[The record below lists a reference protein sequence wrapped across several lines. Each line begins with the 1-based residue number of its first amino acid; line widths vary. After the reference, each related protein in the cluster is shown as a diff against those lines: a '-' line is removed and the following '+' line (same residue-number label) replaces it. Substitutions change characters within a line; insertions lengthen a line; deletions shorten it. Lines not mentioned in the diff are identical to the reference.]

1 MNDFT
6 DAASITDAAGRGG
19 KRMSRLG
26 IVTMLLGFL
35 VMLAPV
41 LVGFS
46 LLWIL
51 GLLVAGAGL
60 CRMFWAFQTG
70 SLGKG
75 VLVFAI
81 GGLTLLAGIALLAN
95 PMLASGALTIVLA
108 IYFVVDGAAEIGT
121 AFAIPRGSRRR
132 WMLFGGIVSIV
143 LGVMIWRQFPL
154 SGVWAIGV
162 LLGIKLLFGG
172 MIMVATG
179 STVRA
184 VAGAMDT
191 AAGAEDAAATGAE
204 DAAADEAGD
213 SMEAQ

>member
-1 MNDFT
+1 MRGEPMNDFT
-6 DAASITDAAGRGG
+6 ETVGRGG

-26 IVTMLLGFL
+26 IATMVLGFL
-35 VMLAPV
+35 AMLAPV

-51 GLLVAGAGL
+51 GLLVAAAGV

-75 VLVFAI
+75 VLVFVI

-95 PMLASGALTIVLA
+95 PLLASGVLTIVLA
-108 IYFVVDGAAEIGT
+108 VYFVVDGVAEIAT
-121 AFAIPRGSRRR
+121 AVGLPPGPGRG
-132 WMLFGGIVSIV
+132 WLLFGGAVSIL
-143 LGVMIWRQFPL
+143 LGIIIWRQFPL

-172 MIMVATG
+172 MIMVAGG

-184 VAGAMDT
+184 VAGAMD
-191 AAGAEDAAATGAE
+191 AA
-204 DAAADEAGD
+204 EAG
-213 SMEAQ
+213 

>member
-6 DAASITDAAGRGG
+6 DATSITDAAGRGG

-60 CRMFWAFQTG
+60 CRMFWAFQAG

-75 VLVFAI
+75 VLVFVI

-95 PMLASGALTIVLA
+95 PMLASGVLTIVLA
-108 IYFVVDGAAEIGT
+108 IYFVADGAAEMGA
-121 AFAIPRGSRRR
+121 AFGLPRGSRRR
-132 WMLFGGIVSIV
+132 WLLFGGTVSIV
-143 LGVMIWRQFPL
+143 LGIMIWRQFPL

-172 MIMVATG
+172 MIMVAAG

-184 VAGAMDT
+184 AAAALDT
-191 AAGAEDAAATGAE
+191 A
-204 DAAADEAGD
+204 EA
-213 SMEAQ
+213 

>member
-6 DAASITDAAGRGG
+6 EAAGKGG

-26 IVTMLLGFL
+26 IASMILGFL
-35 VMLAPV
+35 AMLAPTW
-41 LVGFS
+41 VGFS
-46 LLWIL
+46 LLWTL
-51 GLLVAGAGL
+51 GLLVVGAGL
-60 CRMFWAFQTG
+60 VRMFWAFRTE

-81 GGLTLLAGIALLAN
+81 GGLTLLAGLALLAN
-95 PMLASGALTIVLA
+95 PILASGVLTIVLA

-121 AFAIPRGSRRR
+121 PFAIPRGSRRR
-132 WMLFGGIVSIV
+132 WLLFGGAISIV
-143 LGVMIWRQFPL
+143 LGIMIWRQFPL

-172 MIMVATG
+172 VIMVAAG

-184 VAGAMDT
+184 ATRAFDT
-191 AAGAEDAAATGAE
+191 A
-204 DAAADEAGD
+204 EA
-213 SMEAQ
+213 

>member
-6 DAASITDAAGRGG
+6 DAAGKGG

-26 IVTMLLGFL
+26 IATMILGFL
-35 VMLAPV
+35 AILAPI

-51 GLLVAGAGL
+51 GLLVVGAGL
-60 CRMFWAFQTG
+60 VRMFWAFQTG

-191 AAGAEDAAATGAE
+191 AAAR
-204 DAAADEAGD
+204 
-213 SMEAQ
+213 

>member
-1 MNDFT
+1 MNNFT

-26 IVTMLLGFL
+26 IVTMVLGFL

-95 PMLASGALTIVLA
+95 PYLASGVLTIVLA
-108 IYFVVDGAAEIGT
+108 IYFVVDGAAEIGS
-121 AFAIPRGSRRR
+121 AFGQPPGSGRG
-132 WMLFGGIVSIV
+132 WLLFGGAVSIL
-143 LGVMIWRQFPL
+143 LGIIIWRQCPL

-162 LLGIKLLFGG
+162 LIGIKLFFGG
-172 MIMVATG
+172 MIMVAAG

-184 VAGAMDT
+184 
-191 AAGAEDAAATGAE
+191 AAGAVDAA
-204 DAAADEAGD
+204 
-213 SMEAQ
+213 EAQ

>member
-6 DAASITDAAGRGG
+6 EAAGAGG
-19 KRMSRLG
+19 KRISRLG
-26 IVTMLLGFL
+26 IATMVLGFL
-35 VMLAPV
+35 VMLAPI

-51 GLLVAGAGL
+51 GILVAVAGL

-81 GGLTLLAGIALLAN
+81 GGLTLLAGIVLLAN
-95 PMLASGALTIVLA
+95 PMFASGVLTIVLA

-184 VAGAMDT
+184 VAGAMDE
-191 AAGAEDAAATGAE
+191 A
-204 DAAADEAGD
+204 EAGD
-213 SMEAQ
+213 TTGAGAGDAAEAQ